1 MPEAPGRAEDH
12 KRATWVA
19 LRTLR
24 QRPRV
29 VDQGTNGEPIYEVRS
44 VRLILRDKADHFNR
58 LAECSKCGRE
68 VPGAPV
74 LSQSDLTR
82 LSHSVICKE
91 CVRTATV
98 SSPGGDP
105 VPGQN
110 AEPAVP
116 RPAEAMSQPT
126 REPVAPAVDDG
137 RIAALE
143 SQLGAILTLLT
154 DLADVQRTESVQ
166 RREAD
171 DALQSH
177 FRAALLQGLDDV
189 RPQVASSPG
198 VEPSSVD
205 ALEARVRQSF
215 AGVVELVQSQ
225 RSELGTLGA
234 ALAETRSELGAVAQS
249 NQRLTARLDDVASR
263 LSAQPTPRGMVEAFC
278 DEIAE
283 VESRLAGS
291 LDAQRAD
298 LQAALAEGLTQ
309 ARLEFA
315 SLEQEL
321 QGSVAALSELVDAQR
336 DELETALSNRL
347 REGMAAVAGKVE
359 QLTAV
364 HDDLRGKIDGLLE
377 SAFDA
382 ETRLNALASSAEAAG
397 SRMDAFEQSTAESV
411 SRLTRLIELERRM
424 REDERALQ
432 DLATKEARPRTG
444 TAPVPAPAA
453 APAGGNLLD
462 ALDRQL
468 QEAELRLARR
478 VSTHDSR

>member
-1 MPEAPGRAEDH
+1 MSEAPGRAEDQ

-24 QRPRV
+24 QRPKI
-29 VDQGTNGEPIYEVRS
+29 VDQGANGEPIFEVRS
-44 VRLILRDKADHFNR
+44 VRLILGDKADHFNR

-68 VPGAPV
+68 VPGSPV

-82 LSHSVICKE
+82 LSHSVICTE

-98 SSPGGDP
+98 SSLGIDP
-105 VPGQN
+105 TPLQD
-110 AEPAVP
+110 AAPLASL
-116 RPAEAMSQPT
+116 PAEAMNQPT
-126 REPVAPAVDDG
+126 SEPVGPAVDDG
-137 RIAALE
+137 RIVALE
-143 SQLGAILTLLT
+143 SQLGAVLTLLT

-189 RPQVASSPG
+189 RPQVASATKG
-198 VEPSSVD
+198 EPSSVD

-225 RSELGTLGA
+225 RSELGALGA
-234 ALAETRSELGAVAQS
+234 ALAETRSELGAVAES
-249 NQRLTARLDDVASR
+249 NQALAARLDDVASR
-263 LSAQPTPRGMVEAFC
+263 LSAHPTPGGLVEAFR

-283 VESRLAGS
+283 VGSRLAGS

-298 LQAALAEGLTQ
+298 LQAALTEGLTA

-315 SLEQEL
+315 TLEQEL
-321 QGSVAALSELVDAQR
+321 QGSVSALSEVVEAQR
-336 DELETALSNRL
+336 DELETALGNRL
-347 REGMAAVAGKVE
+347 SQEIAAVVDKVQ
-359 QLTAV
+359 QLTEV
-364 HDDLRGKIDGLLE
+364 HDDLRGKFDGLLE

-382 ETRLNALASSAEAAG
+382 EARLNALASSSG

-411 SRLTRLIELERRM
+411 DRLTRPIELERRM
-424 REDERALQ
+424 LEEERASQ
-432 DLATKEARPRTG
+432 DLSAKEKRPR
-444 TAPVPAPAA
+444 AAPAPAT
-453 APAGGNLLD
+453 APATGNLLE

-478 VSTHDSR
+478 VSTHDSI